1 MGALAFPLHWSLFLC
16 ISLADLVVI
25 KLLFLFSPI
34 WVKTAQFTTLPKTW
48 AGAGLLGRASGLEK
62 RCQETVLRILGSF
75 VFPDFLC
82 FVRPD
87 CTAPT
92 SSVAVV

>member
-48 AGAGLLGRASGLEK
+48 AGAGLLEK

-87 CTAPT
+87 CTPPT

>member
-1 MGALAFPLHWSLFLC
+1 MGALAVPLHWSLFLL

-34 WVKTAQFTTLPKTW
+34 WVKTAQFTTLPKTR
-48 AGAGLLGRASGLEK
+48 AGAGLLENR
-62 RCQETVLRILGSF
+62 RQETVLRILGSF